1 MQTLLGHH
9 WHHLQ
14 ANEVVELLDT
24 HAERGLDLFAIKH
37 RQEHFGPNV
46 ITPAK
51 GKSAWQRFF
60 LQFHNPLIYILL
72 ASTVITAVL
81 KDVVDALIIG
91 SVVLVNAIIG
101 YIQESR
107 AEKAMHALA
116 QTMTTE
122 ATVLR
127 AGQPERVPA
136 ANLVPGD
143 IVLLQAGDKVPA
155 DLRLLKARDLQSDE
169 SALTGESLPVA
180 KDAGVQ
186 LLTEAV
192 LADRRNMV
200 YASTLVTYGQAT
212 GVTVATGDNTE
223 IGRISQL
230 ISSAESLQT
239 PLTRKMAQFSQIL
252 VYLILGLAGITLV
265 IGLLRGQP
273 LVDVF
278 YAAVAL
284 AVGSIPEGLPAA
296 VTIALAIGV
305 SRMARRR
312 AIMRKL
318 PTVETLGSTTV
329 ICSDKTGTLTQNQMT
344 VQEIVTGRQL
354 YQVSGSGY
362 APEGRIEH
370 NASPV
375 MVSPESAL
383 HQVLLAGLL
392 ANDSQLR
399 IQEGRWNVQGD
410 PTEGA
415 LLTSAAKAGLD
426 REQLEAAWPR
436 LDTIPFDS
444 RHQYMVTLHG
454 TPDDTGRVAFVKGS
468 VEAILERCTTMLD
481 ADGTSL
487 PLDPTVI
494 HDQVEQLAGAGLRVL
509 AFARAAFPATASRID
524 HDDVARGLTFLGLQ
538 GMIDPPRPEAIAA
551 VQACHQAG
559 IRVKMITGDHA
570 VTALA
575 IARQIGLTGD
585 HSRETQVLTGR
596 EIANFSDRELIDVAE
611 RTSVFARVSPEQKL
625 RLVEALQARG
635 HVVAMTGDGVNDAPA
650 LKQANIGIA
659 MGITG
664 TEVSKEASDMVL
676 TDDNF
681 ATIEAAVEEG
691 RSVFDNLTK
700 MITWMLPTNLG
711 QGLVLLTAI
720 LLGVTL
726 PILPGQ
732 VLWINL
738 TTAGV
743 LGLVL
748 ALEPREPGIMRRAP
762 RAPDA
767 PILSRALVMRIL
779 LVGAMILVGA
789 FGLFE
794 WALTGGATEA
804 VARTIAVNTV
814 VMIQLFYVF
823 NCRSLTQS
831 LNKIG
836 WFSNPWVYIGT
847 AAMVVLQLFFT
858 YAPIMHRLFG
868 TAPIDAQA
876 WIPIVALG
884 IVAFVVIE
892 VIKWIGRRGMP
903 AQPVA
908 PAPSANGDAT
918 AVAG

>member
-9 WHHLQ
+9 WHHLP
-14 ANEVVELLDT
+14 ADEVVELLDSQ
-24 HAERGLDLFAIKH
+24 ADKGLDLFAVKH
-37 RQEHFGPNV
+37 RQEHFGPNL

-51 GKSAWQRFF
+51 GKSALQRFL

-72 ASTVITAVL
+72 ASAAITAVL
-81 KDVVDALIIG
+81 KDIVDALIIA

-107 AEKAMHALA
+107 AEKAMQALA

-122 ATVLR
+122 ATVIR
-127 AGQPERVPA
+127 AGQTERVPA
-136 ANLVPGD
+136 AGLVPGD
-143 IVLLQAGDKVPA
+143 VVVLQAGDKVPA
-155 DLRLLKARDLQSDE
+155 DLRLMRARDLQNDE
-169 SALTGESLPVA
+169 SALTGESLPVQ
-180 KDAGVQ
+180 KDAAAQ
-186 LLTEAV
+186 LPTDAV
-192 LADRRNMV
+192 LGDRRNMV
-200 YASTLVTYGQAT
+200 YASTLVTTGQAT

-230 ISSAESLQT
+230 IASAESLQT
-239 PLTRKMAQFSQIL
+239 PLTRKMEQFSKL
-252 VYLILGLAGITLV
+252 LLYLILGLAAITLV
-265 IGLLRGQP
+265 IGWLRGQP

-312 AIMRKL
+312 AIIRKL

-344 VQEIVTGRQL
+344 VQEIVAGE
-354 YQVSGSGY
+354 QVVQVTGSGY
-362 APEGRIEH
+362 APKGQLEKD
-370 NASPV
+370 AVPV
-375 MVSPESAL
+375 TVPAASAL
-383 HQVLLAGLL
+383 YQVLLAGML

-399 IQEGRWNVQGD
+399 IQDGRWNVQGD

-415 LLTSAAKAGLD
+415 LLTSAAKAGFVRD
-426 REQLEAAWPR
+426 QVEATWPR

-444 RHQYMVTLHG
+444 RHQYMATLHDSPQDG
-454 TPDDTGRVAFVKGS
+454 GKVAFMKGS
-468 VEAILERCTTMLD
+468 VEAVLERCTNMLD
-481 ADGTSL
+481 AQGAVV
-487 PLDPTVI
+487 PLAADFI
-494 HDQVEQLAGAGLRVL
+494 HRQVDLLASEGLRVL
-509 AFARAAFPATASRID
+509 AFAQAAFAPAVEHIT
-524 HDDVARGLTFLGLQ
+524 HDDVAQGLTFLGLQ

-570 VTALA
+570 VTAVA
-575 IARQIGLTGD
+575 IARQIGLAGTGRD
-585 HSRETQVLTGR
+585 SRVLTGR
-596 EIANFSDRELIDVAE
+596 ELANLTDSELIEAAE
-611 RTSVFARVSPEQKL
+611 RTAVFARVSPEQKL

-650 LKQANIGIA
+650 LKQSDIGIA

-748 ALEPREPGIMRRAP
+748 ALEPREPGLMRRSP

-767 PILSRALVMRIL
+767 PILDRTLSMRVL

-794 WALTGGATEA
+794 WALTQGASTA
-804 VARTIAVNTV
+804 AARTIAVNTV

-831 LNKIG
+831 LNTVG
-836 WFSNPWVYIGT
+836 WFSNPWVYAGT
-847 AAMVVLQLFFT
+847 AAMVVLQLVFT
-858 YAPIMHRLFG
+858 YAPFMNNLFD
-868 TAPIDAQA
+868 TAPIDASA
-876 WIPIVALG
+876 WIPIVVIGFL
-884 IVAFVVIE
+884 AFVIIE
-892 VIKWIGRRGMP
+892 LVKWIGRRGMP
-903 AQPVA
+903 AQPA
-908 PAPSANGDAT
+908 ANKDG
-918 AVAG
+918 AVAVS